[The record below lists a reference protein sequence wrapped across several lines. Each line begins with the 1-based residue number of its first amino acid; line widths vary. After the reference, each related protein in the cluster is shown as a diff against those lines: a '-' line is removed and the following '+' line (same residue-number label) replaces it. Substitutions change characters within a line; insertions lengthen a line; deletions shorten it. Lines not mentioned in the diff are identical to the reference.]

1 MTNASGMGLRLRI
14 AHLTAGARLGIAIL
28 ASAATLLL
36 LPGSV
41 QAESRAVASWVS
53 FAIVALSLTWLS
65 ILTLEP
71 TQIRAL
77 ARREDPSR
85 VVSLV
90 LVLLGAGASL
100 LAVLVLLHGS
110 MTMRSVDRIEAIALA
125 FSAVALAW
133 LLIHTVFTLRYAH
146 LYFDADD
153 AQAALEF
160 PGVAE
165 LPDFLDFA
173 YFAFVVGMTSQTSDV
188 AIHSRRLRR
197 TALLH
202 GVVSFAFN
210 TSVVALMIGMLTTVL
225 SASGR

>member
-1 MTNASGMGLRLRI
+1 MRAGTRL
-14 AHLTAGARLGIAIL
+14 ATALM

-36 LPGSV
+36 LPPSLR
-41 QAESRAVASWVS
+41 AEMRAVASWVS

-65 ILTLEP
+65 ILTLAP

-77 ARREDPSR
+77 AQREDPSR

-90 LVLLGAGASL
+90 LVVMGAAASL
-100 LAVLVLLHGS
+100 LAVLVLLNGS
-110 MTMRSVDRIEAIALA
+110 MSMNGADRIGAIVLAL
-125 FSAVALAW
+125 SAVALAW
-133 LLIHTVFTLRYAH
+133 ALIHTVFTLRYAH
-146 LYFDADD
+146 LYFDAPEGST
-153 AQAALEF
+153 ALEF
-160 PGVAE
+160 PGVKD

-188 AIHSRRLRR
+188 AIHDRRIRR

-210 TSVVALMIGMLTTVL
+210 TSVVALMIGTLTTVL
-225 SASGR
+225 SIAGH